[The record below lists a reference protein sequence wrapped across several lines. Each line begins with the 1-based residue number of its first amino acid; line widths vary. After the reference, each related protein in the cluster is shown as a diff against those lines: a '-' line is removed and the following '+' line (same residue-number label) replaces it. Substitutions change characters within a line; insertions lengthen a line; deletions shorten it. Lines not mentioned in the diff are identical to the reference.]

1 MRTPFPHQLGTQRT
15 TAPQPRSS
23 TSPGRGRRHAHS
35 VRTNLAGDAVTISIQ
50 VRAIADRVPL
60 PAGTRHG
67 HRLRG
72 RHRVRGGRGVRGRR
86 GVRGGRRRRFSR
98 RRGIRGEHGVT
109 VSRICGHDN
118 TGGDNCD
125 TQGRDHASTH
135 IHGAHVSSFQQR
147 CYEDT
152 LFLRWD
158 SSHLGPPGLHQFR
171 NIHLP
176 SIYV

>member
-1 MRTPFPHQLGTQRT
+1 MRTPFPHQLGTQHT

-35 VRTNLAGDAVTISIQ
+35 ARTNLAGDAVTISIQ

-147 CYEDT
+147 YYEDT
-152 LFLRWD
+152 LFLRRD
-158 SSHLGPPGLHQFR
+158 SSYLGPPGLHQFR